1 MSKNG
6 FSYYKAETDRFQ
18 DIKIKRLKKR
28 YGCDGY
34 AVYQYALNEIYR
46 VEGAYIRWTEDQ
58 HFDCAEY
65 WDMTEERVKEIINY
79 CAEICL
85 FDPIAWEQKCILT
98 GRSIQAR
105 YLDICKVS
113 KKKAYIPMDILM
125 VAPEQPM
132 QQPQAMPLFE
142 EQGAQATPAASF
154 QRTPETF
161 QSTPETSGNLPEESD
176 KENKSKAKQNENK
189 APSTPQ
195 RTPQEE
201 AALLLRSLREKEL
214 RPGQAAT
221 PPPVR
226 DATPRNPQGLLRE
239 LQRYNLSSKEEE
251 EVLRL
256 CNHGEIGHPVWAILN
271 EIKLSHNIKMPRLF
285 LLSRLRGSSKA
296 QPDAKPD
303 EKAAAS

>member
-46 VEGAYIRWTEDQ
+46 VEGSYIRWTEDQ

-65 WDMTEERVKEIINY
+65 WDMTEDRVKEIIDY

-85 FDPIAWEQKCILT
+85 FDPVAWRQKCILT
-98 GRSIQAR
+98 ARAIQSR

-113 KKKAYIPMDILM
+113 KKKAYIPIDILM
-125 VAPEQPM
+125 VEPEQPM

-142 EQGAQATPAASF
+142 ERGAQAAETFRS
-154 QRTPETF
+154 TPESF
-161 QSTPETSGNLPEESD
+161 GSTPETSGNIPELSD
-176 KENKSKAKQNENK
+176 KEKQSKAKQNENK

-195 RTPQEE
+195 STPEEE
-201 AALLLRSLREKEL
+201 AARLLRSLREKEL
-214 RPGQAAT
+214 RPGQADT
-221 PPPVR
+221 PPPR
-226 DATPRNPQGLLRE
+226 ADDTPRNPQGLLRE
-239 LQRYNLSSKEEE
+239 LQRYNLSQKEEE

-271 EIKLSHNIKMPRLF
+271 EIKLSKHIKMPRLF
-285 LLSRLRGSSKA
+285 LLARLRGSTKA
-296 QPDAKPD
+296 QPDAQPSG
-303 EKAAAS
+303 KAAAS